1 MLNLFS
7 STLQKIP
14 TPQFVVFYNGL
25 KNEPDRQIL
34 RLSDAFQ
41 TKGGCLECEA
51 VMLNI
56 NYGKNLE
63 LMEKCRRLEEYA
75 IFIATVREYA
85 ADKKRSLSEAITLAI
100 DACIEKGIL
109 LDILTAERTEVFM
122 YILESFDK
130 ELYERDLKQ
139 NAYDDGVQNKLL
151 SLIKI
156 KLEKGKSIE
165 QIADELEETVES
177 IEKLISDMKK

>member
-1 MLNLFS
+1 
-7 STLQKIP
+7 
-14 TPQFVVFYNGL
+14 
-25 KNEPDRQIL
+25 
-34 RLSDAFQ
+34 
-41 TKGGCLECEA
+41 
-51 VMLNI
+51 
-56 NYGKNLE
+56 
-63 LMEKCRRLEEYA
+63 
-75 IFIATVREYA
+75 
-85 ADKKRSLSEAITLAI
+85 
-100 DACIEKGIL
+100 
-109 LDILTAERTEVFM
+109 M

-177 IEKLISDMKK
+177 IEKLISDMEK